1 MVAGNGEAGHG
12 GDPGAT
18 TLEERVRRL
27 EKDVEDLRK
36 QVRTR
41 TQGQSGA
48 RAKKQIQAHAAT
60 RGEPAATTAGR
71 PTQGEPVP
79 SAFSE
84 ATRNPPRRDG
94 GNARARETLFGLFPE
109 GLPSATW
116 WVARAGVVLLLVGVS
131 FLLRM
136 GVEQGWLTPA
146 VRVAGGVAVGVAL
159 SAFGLLARA
168 SRPVYSQLLVGGG
181 VVAFY
186 LSAFGAWSVWQLVP
200 YEAAFVFCVLTT
212 AFAFVAAVRM
222 DAEWLALLGVMG
234 GYATPFMLLSPDANV
249 PALISYSL
257 LLLVGYL
264 MVYVS
269 RGWRPVYI
277 TAVFGMWM
285 VLAVSDLG
293 ARSYTTSVEGVLPPD
308 AAWSVSAGALVSWL
322 TILFFTSVR
331 RYLLANVRTSV
342 SSGNGGSGGGAV
354 TEAAATSVAPIVALF
369 LAWRAWPAGDLL
381 GVHLASLAGAMAI
394 AHLAAYAIIANRAI
408 QPGGRQGNAGRQ
420 AYGGG
425 FGTSA
430 LAGLL
435 ENRPVETSREAER
448 RPSEESGISL
458 ALRYARTQAFA
469 SAVLLTLGVVFLIDG
484 IVLASALAVEGALL
498 GYLVRPSQSR
508 DAVIRL
514 AGGRLIAVMSCLLL
528 AYAALY
534 SLVTVAWRVA
544 NPFGTT
550 SVGDDAAHLPF
561 LNGDAVS
568 LLAVIASLFFVG
580 WIGQEA
586 DAPRWRGVAICSRLL
601 GHLVLTLG
609 VLSEFARA
617 DFPGGV
623 SFVFIALYTLV
634 LALARFFS
642 ERGLL
647 NTEGPHA
654 PPWVASW
661 LDVGVLL
668 CVVEPWLWSRLAAAA
683 TWEGYYAHASVAL
696 SALGSHFVNLAGVLA
711 LFAVTGLLY
720 LWGNGPRGSSTTW
733 EQERVLPLAAVPL
746 LATSTFFALYWM
758 WTVLDPFSGGSA
770 LVSVAWG
777 VLSVALL
784 AGPAL
789 LLSPSSGD
797 TGSAAL
803 VYWSSRAG
811 YVVLALVVAK
821 LFLYDLAAVA
831 PILRILLFCGF
842 GTAFVL
848 AAYLFGGRSSR
859 SGSNT

>member
-1 MVAGNGEAGHG
+1 
-12 GDPGAT
+12 
-18 TLEERVRRL
+18 
-27 EKDVEDLRK
+27 
-36 QVRTR
+36 
-41 TQGQSGA
+41 
-48 RAKKQIQAHAAT
+48 
-60 RGEPAATTAGR
+60 
-71 PTQGEPVP
+71 
-79 SAFSE
+79 
-84 ATRNPPRRDG
+84 
-94 GNARARETLFGLFPE
+94 
-109 GLPSATW
+109 
-116 WVARAGVVLLLVGVS
+116 VARAGVVLLLVGVS

-146 VRVAGGVAVGVAL
+146 VRVAGGVAIGVAL
-159 SAFGLLARA
+159 SGFGLLART

-277 TAVFGMWM
+277 TAVFGMWV

-322 TILFFTSVR
+322 TILFLTSAR
-331 RYLLANVRTSV
+331 RYLLANTRTSL
-342 SSGNGGSGGGAV
+342 SLGNGGSGSGAL
-354 TEAAATSVAPIVALF
+354 TEAAATSVAPLVALF
-369 LAWRAWPAGDLL
+369 FAWRAWPAGDIL
-381 GVHLASLAGAMAI
+381 GVHLASLAVAMAL

-408 QPGGRQGNAGRQ
+408 QAGGRQGGNAGRQ

-425 FGTSA
+425 IGASA

-448 RPSEESGISL
+448 GPSGESGISL

-469 SAVLLTLGVVFLIDG
+469 AAVLLTLGVVFLIEG
-484 IVLASALAVEGALL
+484 MVLASALAVEGALL
-498 GYLVRPSQSR
+498 AYLVRPSQSR

-534 SLVTVAWRVA
+534 TLVTVAWRVTD
-544 NPFGTT
+544 PFGMT
-550 SVGDDAAHLPF
+550 SVGDEAAHLPF
-561 LNGDAVS
+561 LNGEAVS

-586 DAPRWRGVAICSRLL
+586 DAPRWRGVAVCFRLL

-617 DFPGGV
+617 DFSAGV
-623 SFVFIALYTLV
+623 SFVFIGLYALV

-647 NTEGPHA
+647 NTEGPRV
-654 PPWVASW
+654 PPWVSSW

-668 CVVEPWLWSRLAAAA
+668 CVIVPWLWSRLAAAA

-696 SALGSHFVNLAGVLA
+696 PALGSHFVNLAGVLA

-720 LWGNGPRGSSTTW
+720 LWGNGSRGSSTIW
-733 EQERVLPLAAVPL
+733 EQERRLPLAAVPL

-758 WTVLDPFSGGSA
+758 WTVLDPLAGGSA

-777 VLSVALL
+777 VLSVAFL

-789 LLSPSSGD
+789 LPSPSSGA

-842 GTAFVL
+842 GTAFLL
-848 AAYLFGGRSSR
+848 AAYLFGGRRSR
-859 SGSNT
+859 TGPNT